1 MNSLGIYWIVNLLV
15 ASVCSWEFGTTATQW
30 GGQPLSGHK
39 VLSSALS
46 HADVVVNSFVKWY
59 FDDACVLII
68 FSSFRMICA
77 C

>member
-1 MNSLGIYWIVNLLV
+1 MDCKFACGVCVLLRV
-15 ASVCSWEFGTTATQW
+15 LDNCAVHTLW

-39 VLSSALS
+39 VLLSALS
-46 HADVVVNSFVKWY
+46 HADVVVNSFMKWY
-59 FDDACVLII
+59 FDDACVFII